1 MTAGSRRQSATAL
14 ALVLAGTLAP
24 AEADPAAAP
33 AATAP
38 SAAPVELTFA
48 AFNGRF
54 SEPGAELGAVRQ
66 GPLTLTLAS
75 PQNAVEVLSHR
86 LRLTP
91 LGDGSHRAE
100 LSAALRGA
108 GKLVADL
115 RLSGGEPGRLVDDV
129 VLPAQTVAFEG
140 RVELAPVADGYRVV
154 PLELPATVGLEIES
168 ALAGRLA
175 GFCTGLTLLTP
186 GAVDCGGLERA
197 LSRVAL
203 PLPDAGEELLLP
215 AAALSNDERRRLD
228 QYLGRAAP

>member
-1 MTAGSRRQSATAL
+1 MTAKSRRKLL
-14 ALVLAGTLAP
+14 AIVLVLAPIWALVP
-24 AEADPAAAP
+24 VEAGPAAA
-33 AATAP
+33 AP
-38 SAAPVELTFA
+38 STGPVELTFA

-75 PQNAVEVLSHR
+75 PTNAVEVLSHR

-108 GKLVADL
+108 GRLTADL
-115 RLSGGEPGRLVDDV
+115 RLSNGEPGRLVDDV
-129 VLPAQTVAFEG
+129 VLPAQTVAIEG
-140 RVELAPVADGYRVV
+140 RVRLAPVADGYRVV

-175 GFCTGLTLLTP
+175 GLCTGLTLLTP

-215 AAALSNDERRRLD
+215 AAALSDDERRRLD
-228 QYLGRAAP
+228 EYLGRAAP